1 MKSLLLNYATQSH
14 NECEMPELNYDYESG
29 MNRVKVDGKS
39 MNFIDSPENYVS
51 MTTKTEQC
59 RESDDCFD
67 ELLFGLGQ
75 TVA

>member
-14 NECEMPELNYDYESG
+14 NDCELPELDYYYESS
-29 MNRVKVDGKS
+29 MNKVIVNGTS
-39 MNFIDSPENYVS
+39 MNFIDSPENYVC
-51 MTTKTEQC
+51 MATKTEQR

-67 ELLFGLGQ
+67 ELMFNTDK